1 MAGCR
6 IVNSAVETAVSSI
19 KTISGTYKT
28 NGESF
33 IQNLTS
39 AIAEMEGETK
49 DALSLFIKNNVKDF
63 VETGIPDAVDGMS
76 QLLEA
81 NRTNF
86 VDVDKQIAD
95 SISGG

>member
-6 IVNSAVETAVSSI
+6 IVNQKVIEAVSKI
-19 KTISGTYKT
+19 KQISDSYKSA
-28 NGESF
+28 GEDF
-33 IQNLTS
+33 VQALNN

-49 DALSLFIKNNVKDF
+49 DALKNFIDKDVNDF
-63 VETGIPDAVDGMS
+63 VATNLPAALQGMAE
-76 QLLEA
+76 LLEA

-95 SISGG
+95 NISSS

>member
-6 IVNSAVETAVSSI
+6 IVNAAVESAVSNI
-19 KTISGTYKT
+19 KTISTTYKT
-28 NGESF
+28 NGENF
-33 IQNLTS
+33 IQSLNS

-49 DALSLFIKNNVKDF
+49 DALDTFINKTVKEF
-63 VETGIPDAVDGMS
+63 VETSVPGAVDGMS

-95 SISGG
+95 SISAS

>member
-6 IVNSAVETAVSSI
+6 IVNSAVESAVSNI
-19 KTISGTYKT
+19 KTISTTYKS
-28 NGESF
+28 NGETL
-33 IQNLTS
+33 IQSLNS
-39 AIAEMEGETK
+39 AIAEMDGATK
-49 DALSLFIKNNVKDF
+49 DALDTFINKTVKEF
-63 VETGIPDAVDGMS
+63 VEVSVPDAVDGMS

-95 SISGG
+95 SISAG

>member
-6 IVNSAVETAVSSI
+6 IVNQSVIDAVESI
-19 KTISGTYKT
+19 RRISDSYKSAGEDFVQAL
-28 NGESF
+28 NG
-33 IQNLTS
+33 

-49 DALSLFIKNNVKDF
+49 DALKNLIDKDVNTF
-63 VETGIPDAVDGMS
+63 VANDLPEALQGMAE
-76 QLLEA
+76 LLEA

-95 SISGG
+95 NISGS